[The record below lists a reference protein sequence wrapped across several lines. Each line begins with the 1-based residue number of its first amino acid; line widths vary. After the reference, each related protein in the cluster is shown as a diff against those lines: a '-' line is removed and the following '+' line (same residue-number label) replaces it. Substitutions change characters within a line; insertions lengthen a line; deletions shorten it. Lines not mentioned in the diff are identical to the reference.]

1 MMAKQTSYES
11 HLKYAKNEA
20 MTVYCRGS
28 NAQLLKGLTLNSESL
43 DLKANSN
50 TYYLSGLRTII

>member
-20 MTVYCRGS
+20 MTVYTVAEVVMHS
-28 NAQLLKGLTLNSESL
+28 YQK
-43 DLKANSN
+43 D
-50 TYYLSGLRTII
+50 